1 MTITNFDLEKFARFY
16 KLPLVAISMK
26 NELPTKPKEGCY
38 IVNMQS
44 STDGSGTH
52 WVAFFFF
59 KNICYYFDSFGA
71 PPPVEII
78 NFIKKEKGSHL
89 LFNNYIIQNIK
100 SSNCGYFSLAFLLY
114 MYANRQKS
122 NLKEVFNEFV
132 NNFADD
138 TTKNDD
144 ILKSFFAS
152 SHLSSSPSI
161 LKKFIKD

>member
-1 MTITNFDLEKFARFY
+1 MITNFDLEKLAKFY
-16 KLPLVAISMK
+16 KLPLVSICMK
-26 NELPTKPKEGCY
+26 NELPPKPEEGCY

-44 STDGSGTH
+44 SSAGSGTH
-52 WVAFFFF
+52 WIAFFLF

-78 NFIKKEKGSHL
+78 NFIKKKKGSHL
-89 LFNNYIIQNIK
+89 LFNNFIIQDLK

-114 MYANRQKS
+114 MYQNRQKS

-138 TTKNDD
+138 TTKNDE

-152 SHLSSSPSI
+152 SAVNGSPSI
-161 LKKFIKD
+161 LKNFIK